1 MTLPDFLVV
10 GAQRAGTTWLDARL
24 RSHPAVY
31 LPERRKEVHFFD
43 RYFER
48 GVGWYESFFPAEEVA
63 ARYGAIGEI
72 SPAYLF
78 EPDVPERIRRVVPE
92 CRIVAIL
99 RDPVD
104 RAYSQYGLAV
114 RDLAEDR
121 SFEAYLRDHPRV
133 LERGRYSVQLERYLE
148 RFPRERIFVG
158 LFEEMVE
165 DPGTFF
171 PRLARF
177 LEVDPAPLAG
187 EGAHGGDRG
196 REAGPG
202 ASDGTEKRHASY
214 RPRFPR
220 ARALARRVGGWLR
233 RRDRDGIVEA
243 AKSLGVGRLFG
254 RAGELSP
261 MDEDTRRELR
271 ARYEPEVRYLE
282 ALLDR
287 DVSDAWWGR
296 REG

>member
-24 RSHPAVY
+24 RAHPAVY

-48 GVGWYESFFPAEEVA
+48 GAGWYEGFFPAEEEA

-78 EPDVPERIRRVVPE
+78 EPEVPERIRRVVPD
-92 CRIVAIL
+92 CRIVAVL

-121 SFEAYLRDHPRV
+121 SFEAYLRASPEAY
-133 LERGRYSVQLERYLE
+133 ERGCYSVQLERYLE

-165 DPGTFF
+165 EPGGIL

-177 LEVDPAPLAG
+177 LEVDPAPFAK
-187 EGAHGGDRG
+187 EGGDGGDSRA
-196 REAGPG
+196 E
-202 ASDGTEKRHASY
+202 ENRHASY

-254 RAGELSP
+254 RAGELPP
-261 MDEDTRRELR
+261 MDEGTRRELR
-271 ARYEPEVRYLE
+271 ARYEPEVRRLE

-287 DVSDAWWGR
+287 DVSDVWWGR
-296 REG
+296 RER